1 MGRPAEEI
9 LFGTKKHI
17 QDVCPRRG
25 PSAADLPQRDAAAM
39 TAKRLQN

>member
-25 PSAADLPQRDAAAM
+25 RPLPISHKGTLRP
-39 TAKRLQN
+39 